1 MKSPLLII
9 SSFLS
14 LMCVAQNTTPSL
26 IPKPLFVKNGAETFE
41 LKPATTIEVST
52 NNADANWVATL
63 LSQKLS
69 AATGYTFSVKEAVS
83 KNMGKGNI
91 ILALVNDT
99 SLGNEGYKLDVTT
112 TTITLSANKPA
123 GLFYAMQTLL
133 QLLPKEIESKTAVRN
148 VNWAVPEIA
157 ITDKPRFGWRGLM
170 LDVSRHFFTVEQVK
184 DFIDNMVRYKY
195 NLLHLHLTD
204 DQGWRLQINALPKL
218 TEVGAWRPKREG
230 KWGNVPAVADSTE
243 PLTYGGFYTHD
254 DIRELL
260 QYAKER
266 FVNILP
272 EIDIPGHST
281 AAIAAYPDLSCTP
294 GSNRPNAG
302 EKMMQWH
309 GGGKFSALVD
319 NNICPAKESVYGFLD
334 TVFAEVAQLFPFP
347 YIHIGGD
354 EAAKNI
360 WENTDTIQ
368 SMMQTKNLQTQ
379 EEVQSYFV
387 KRVRQI
393 VESKG
398 KKVIGWDEILE
409 GGLDTAA
416 TVMSWR
422 GMKGGIAAAKARHKV
437 VMSPSDFVYMD
448 LMQGDKV
455 TEPNVYS
462 TVRLS
467 KTYQFD
473 PVPAGVDPSLILGGQ
488 GNLWTEHI
496 QQVRALQ
503 YMLWP
508 RALALAECV
517 WSPKESKDYND
528 FITRVENEFQRM
540 DIRKVKYARTMY
552 EPIITASYQ
561 DSGLKVKMETEVSGL
576 TIYYSFDESNPDEFY
591 PAYTGVLAIPKD
603 VATLKII
610 TYKKG
615 KSAGRQIN
623 MPVAELEKR
632 AGKK

>member
-1 MKSPLLII
+1 MGYQLPVGNFRKNKSSIL
-9 SSFLS
+9 LS
-14 LMCVAQNTTPSL
+14 L
-26 IPKPLFVKNGAETFE
+26 
-41 LKPATTIEVST
+41 VS
-52 NNADANWVATL
+52 
-63 LSQKLS
+63 
-69 AATGYTFSVKEAVS
+69 
-83 KNMGKGNI
+83 
-91 ILALVNDT
+91 DT
-99 SLGNEGYKLDVTT
+99 SLGEEGYKLEVTT
-112 TTITLSANKPA
+112 TSITLLANKPA
-123 GLFYAMQTLL
+123 GLFYAVQTLL
-133 QLLPKEIESKTAVRN
+133 QLFPKEIESKKMVDNIIWT
-148 VNWAVPEIA
+148 VPVIS
-157 ITDKPRFGWRGLM
+157 IKDQPRFGWRGLM
-170 LDVSRHFFTVEQVK
+170 LDVSRHFFTVQEVK
-184 DFIDNMVRYKY
+184 DFIDNMVRYKF

-204 DQGWRLQINALPKL
+204 DQGWRLQINALPRL

-230 KWGNVPAVADSTE
+230 KWGNVPAAIDSSE
-243 PLTYGGFYTHD
+243 PNIYGGFYTHN
-254 DIRELL
+254 DIRQLL

-272 EIDIPGHST
+272 EIDVPGHST
-281 AAIAAYPDLSCTP
+281 AAIAAYPSLSCTP
-294 GSNRPNAG
+294 GSSRPNAG
-302 EKMMQWH
+302 EKMMQWF

-319 NNICPAKESVYGFLD
+319 NNLCPAKESVYGFLD
-334 TVFAEVAQLFPFP
+334 TVFAEVAELFPFP

-360 WENTDTIQ
+360 WQNTDTIQ
-368 SMMQTKNLQTQ
+368 SMMKADSLQTM
-379 EEVQSYFV
+379 EEVQSYFE

-422 GMKGGIAAAKARHKV
+422 GMKGGIAAAKANHKV
-437 VMSPSDFVYMD
+437 VMAPSDFVYMD

-455 TEPNVYS
+455 TEPYVYS

-473 PVPAGVDPSLILGGQ
+473 PVPEGVNPSLILGGQ
-488 GNLWTEHI
+488 GNLWAEQI

-508 RALALAECV
+508 RALALSECV
-517 WSPKESKDYND
+517 WSTKENKNYND
-528 FITRVENEFQRM
+528 FIGRVENEFQRM
-540 DIRKVKYARTMY
+540 DIRQVKYARTMY
-552 EPIITASYQ
+552 EPIITASYK
-561 DSGLKVKMETEVSGL
+561 DSVLKVKMETEVAGL

-591 PAYTGVLAIPKD
+591 PVYTNVLVVPKD
-603 VATLKII
+603 AATLKMI
-610 TYKKG
+610 TYRNG
-615 KSAGRQIN
+615 KPIGRQIN